1 MQIQDLRSRYGSAI
15 KRVVDVSRTR
25 TEIGQTHGHDSGQPD
40 TVSIVASTESLN
52 GQLGTMGQSGL
63 HRHAIHQARVSYADE
78 ARVANRI
85 DQLKQLLAQIHQLQ
99 NQSQR
104 LGPKVYA

>member
-15 KRVVDVSRTR
+15 KRVQDVSRTR
-25 TEIGQTHGHDSGQPD
+25 SGTGQLNAGELGRRDR
-40 TVSIVASTESLN
+40 VSIVSSGEGLTGRSEST
-52 GQLGTMGQSGL
+52 GQSGR

-85 DQLKQLLAQIHQLQ
+85 DQLKHVLAQIHQLQ
-99 NQSQR
+99 SQSQR
-104 LGPKVYA
+104 LGPAVYA

>member
-15 KRVVDVSRTR
+15 KRVEDVSRTR
-25 TEIGQTHGHDSGQPD
+25 SATGQLDTDDLGQRD
-40 TVSIVASTESLN
+40 RVSIVSSGDGSTGQAES
-52 GQLGTMGQSGL
+52 TGQSGA

-85 DQLKQLLAQIHQLQ
+85 DQLKHVLAQIHQLQ
-99 NQSQR
+99 SQSQR
-104 LGPKVYA
+104 LGPAIYA